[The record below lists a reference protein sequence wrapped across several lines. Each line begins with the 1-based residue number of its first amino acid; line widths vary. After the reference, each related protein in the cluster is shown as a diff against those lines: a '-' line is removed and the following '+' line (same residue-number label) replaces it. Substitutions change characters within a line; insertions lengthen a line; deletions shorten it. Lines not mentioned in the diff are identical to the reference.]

1 MSQKRELDFMH
12 YFSIG
17 SDFKQTAG
25 IGDKNPFTI
34 NSHLFKK
41 KKKKRWGHHT
51 SSSKQLQINPIL
63 QLKHILTWQIQLQI
77 FEDPTEPGQKFCQL
91 EVSIESKNIQKYL
104 IFILWIT
111 WTILPTFSYISALFE
126 HHMFTN

>member
-41 KKKKRWGHHT
+41 KKKKKGEVIT
-51 SSSKQLQINPIL
+51 PVLASSYKSTQ
-63 QLKHILTWQIQLQI
+63 
-77 FEDPTEPGQKFCQL
+77 FY
-91 EVSIESKNIQKYL
+91 S
-104 IFILWIT
+104 
-111 WTILPTFSYISALFE
+111 
-126 HHMFTN
+126 